1 MLMYFT
7 LTAFLLVVETLAVGK
22 STEFVTSCFTGND
35 LTNLKNESCGE
46 NITNCYYTMTIP
58 EKSLTYNKE
67 HSKHDLVYNMS
78 CDFLSVCNKSL
89 ENQYVEISNFTR
101 NGTTHQYCC
110 NTNNCNK
117 PVNTDNIK
125 KKCYNVYKH
134 DNISEG
140 SIKEC
145 LYSDSQCSSF
155 TRHMES
161 GEKIQYYSC
170 GHNLGLFNISC
181 GSSQE
186 SHCKNVSVPVGGVE
200 TKAELCCCYGD
211 LCMTPPFNYT
221 NSNIALNLTS
231 NGTIWIADNKIEHP
245 TPKNK
250 KYTDWLFYGGLIA
263 AALLIV
269 LIIVA
274 AIIVGVKCRKKKE
287 TNRLMLA
294 YTRIAADETPDDD
307 ADVRMLLG

>member
-1 MLMYFT
+1 MLIYLT
-7 LTAFLLVVETLAVGK
+7 LTASLLVAEALALGK
-22 STEFVTSCFTGND
+22 STEFVSSCFTGND

-46 NITNCYYTMTIP
+46 NVTDCYYTVTIP
-58 EKSLTYNKE
+58 EKSLTYNMK
-67 HSKHDLVYNMS
+67 HSKPDLVYNMS
-78 CDFLSVCNKSL
+78 CDFSSICNNTFV
-89 ENQYVEISNFTR
+89 NQYVEIKDNTTNS
-101 NGTTHQYCC
+101 TTHQFCC
-110 NTNNCNK
+110 NRNNCNK
-117 PVNTDNIK
+117 PVRDDVK
-125 KKCYNVYKH
+125 RKCYNAYKR

-140 SIKEC
+140 SIEEC
-145 LYSDSQCSSF
+145 LYSDAHCSSF
-155 TRHMES
+155 MTHIES
-161 GEKIQYYSC
+161 GEKLQYYSC
-170 GHNLGLFNISC
+170 EHNLGFFNVSC
-181 GSSQE
+181 GSSQN
-186 SHCKNVSVPVGGVE
+186 SHCNNVNVSVGGVE
-200 TKAELCCCYGD
+200 LKAELCCCYGD

-221 NSNIALNLTS
+221 NSNTALNLTY

-274 AIIVGVKCRKKKE
+274 AIIIGVKCRKKKE